1 MKKLFLSL
9 LMVFMAIINVQAYDC
24 VKGEF
29 TAEDGGN
36 YFGTMILD
44 EDCTFTITTVDDEE
58 FSGTYTIDGFYGE
71 ISKGDEYVIV
81 FKPSGRRSY
90 EGKYVWEWSED
101 NECVQLDGMVFQKT
115 EKEEE
120 HLFKRN

>member
-9 LMVFMAIINVQAYDC
+9 LMVFMTIINVQAYDC

-29 TAEDGGN
+29 TAEDGGD

-71 ISKGDEYVIV
+71 ISKGDEYDIE
-81 FKPSGRRSY
+81 FETS
-90 EGKYVWEWSED
+90 EGKKYRGKYMEWSAST
-101 NECVQLDGMVFQKT
+101 ECVQLDGMVFWKG
-115 EKEEE
+115 ER

>member
-9 LMVFMAIINVQAYDC
+9 LMAFVAIINVHAYDC

-29 TAEDGGN
+29 TAEDGGD
-36 YFGTMILD
+36 YFGTMILE

-58 FSGTYTIDGFYGE
+58 FSGTYTIDGLYGE
-71 ISKGDEYVIV
+71 IRNGDEYVIE
-81 FKPSGRRSY
+81 FETSEGQKYR
-90 EGKYVWEWSED
+90 GKYIWEWSTPT
-101 NECVQLDGMVFQKT
+101 ECVQLDGMVFWKG
-115 EKEEE
+115 ER